1 VIFPGWGQYLSSHDR
16 LTGRAFP
23 DCKKTC
29 SNYPERSCLLGI
41 CPANLAGV
49 TPEKKAD
56 ILKAVMLSTAWG
68 MDYETDEHCGD
79 ITFPPLCDNQV
90 SNC

>member
-1 VIFPGWGQYLSSHDR
+1 M
-16 LTGRAFP
+16 
-23 DCKKTC
+23 
-29 SNYPERSCLLGI
+29 GI